1 MILTIEGNI
10 NRYYVQTLCMVFFP
24 GATFSE
30 SEQPGSDVPE
40 VNVRLFR
47 DEEKVS
53 SVATIRIGEK
63 QVTAEGH
70 YAIGDGANL
79 ARAEKIAVGRA
90 VLGAGKDFFSYA
102 PPWGILTG
110 VRPAKVATELILKG
124 NGIRNSRAVLRDEY
138 FVNPRKAALAV
149 SVASTEM
156 KLTSRLPDNL
166 CSVYVSIPFC
176 PSRCAYCSFVSYTSD
191 KLLSLIDDY
200 LLELHKDIDN
210 IFSII
215 RELGLRVATVYIGG
229 GTPTVL
235 SPDRMARLLEKIGEN
250 VDPGT
255 LMEFTVE
262 AGRPDTITRE
272 KLDAIRAGG
281 AGRISVNP
289 QTLSD
294 EVLRSIGRHHT
305 VEEFYRAYNVARE
318 AGIGAINVDM
328 IAGLPDDTFPVF
340 SESFDKIL
348 ALAPENITVHTFCVK
363 RSAALRQKD
372 GIYTLASVDA
382 AKSVEYSQMQAK
394 LAGYRPYYM
403 YRQKNTVGNLENVGY
418 ALPGTEGLYNI
429 FMMEELHTIFAAG
442 AGAVTKLVR
451 RQSPKDGNS
460 VIERIFMPKYPYEYL
475 RDAEKLR
482 FGDPANG
489 VPSERERILSF
500 YQGEK

>member
-1 MILTIEGNI
+1 MILHIDGGV
-10 NRYYVQTLCMVFFP
+10 NRYYVETLCMVFFP
-24 GATFSE
+24 GATFSG
-30 SEQPGSDVPE
+30 SEQPGPDTPE
-40 VNVRLFR
+40 VTVSLRREEGVVVASAGFR
-47 DEEKVS
+47 V
-53 SVATIRIGEK
+53 GEK
-63 QVTAEGH
+63 ATSGEG
-70 YAIGDGANL
+70 ASEISEDNNAS
-79 ARAEKIAVGRA
+79 RAEKIAVGRA
-90 VLGAGKDFFSYA
+90 VFAAGKAFFSYT

-110 VRPAKVATELILKG
+110 VRPAKVATELIRKG
-124 NGIRNSRAVLRDEY
+124 NGIRQSRAVLRDEY
-138 FVNPRKAALAV
+138 FLNPRKAALAV
-149 SVASTEM
+149 TVASNEM
-156 KLTSRLPDNL
+156 KLTSKLPGNL
-166 CSVYVSIPFC
+166 CSVYISIPFC
-176 PSRCAYCSFVSYTSD
+176 PSRCAYCSFVSYTSG

-200 LLELHKDIDN
+200 LLELYRDIDDT
-210 IFSII
+210 FATI

-235 SPDRMARLLEKIGEN
+235 SAEQMTRLLAKIGEH
-250 VDPGT
+250 VDPST
-255 LMEFTVE
+255 LLEFTVE
-262 AGRPDTITRE
+262 AGRPDTITRD
-272 KLDAIRAGG
+272 KLDAIRDGG

-305 VEEFYRAYNVARE
+305 VEDFYRAYQVARE

-328 IAGLPDDTFPVF
+328 IAGLPEDTFHIF

-372 GIYTLASVDA
+372 GIYALGSADA
-382 AKSVEYSQMQAK
+382 AKSVEYSQMRTK

-429 FMMEELHTIFAAG
+429 FMMEELHTIFAVG

-451 RQSPKDGNS
+451 RSLAGGDNS

-475 RDAEKLR
+475 RDAERLR
-482 FGDPANG
+482 LGDAEASLLPK
-489 VPSERERILSF
+489 RERILSF
-500 YQGEK
+500 YQGG

>member
-1 MILTIEGNI
+1 MILKIDGNI

-30 SEQPGSDVPE
+30 SEQPGTDVPE
-40 VNVRLFR
+40 VNVRLCR
-47 DEEKVS
+47 AGDIVS

-63 QVTAEGH
+63 QAMAEGH
-70 YAIGDGANL
+70 YAVTEAVSS

-90 VLGAGKDFFSYA
+90 VLGAGKEFFSYA

-124 NGIRNSRAVLRDEY
+124 NGIRNSRGILRDEY
-138 FVNPRKAALAV
+138 FVAPRKAALAV
-149 SVASTEM
+149 SVASTEL

-166 CSVYVSIPFC
+166 CSVYISIPFC

-191 KLLSLIDDY
+191 KLLSLVDDY
-200 LLELHKDIDN
+200 LSELYRDIDN

-235 SPDRMARLLEKIGEN
+235 SPDRMARLLDKIGEN

-272 KLDAIRAGG
+272 KLDAIRMGG

-294 EVLRSIGRHHT
+294 EVLRSIGRRHT
-305 VEEFYRAYNVARE
+305 VEDFYRAYSVARE
-318 AGIGAINVDM
+318 AGIGAVNVDM
-328 IAGLPDDTFPVF
+328 IASVLIVDIVIAGYCVPVLVFVLRPFGFVFVSMIVVPGASVTDTVVIIVSVSCGISYGSISVTAGGCVPVIEFVVGPFLGIGVVAELIFANLADTVVVFVGMSNLFGGYEAMAGRYLPV
-340 SESFDKIL
+340 
-348 ALAPENITVHTFCVK
+348 ALSVK
-363 RSAALRQKD
+363 RVFVF
-372 GIYTLASVDA
+372 G
-382 AKSVEYSQMQAK
+382 
-394 LAGYRPYYM
+394 
-403 YRQKNTVGNLENVGY
+403 
-418 ALPGTEGLYNI
+418 
-429 FMMEELHTIFAAG
+429 EL
-442 AGAVTKLVR
+442 VLV
-451 RQSPKDGNS
+451 
-460 VIERIFMPKYPYEYL
+460 V
-475 RDAEKLR
+475 
-482 FGDPANG
+482 
-489 VPSERERILSF
+489 
-500 YQGEK
+500 